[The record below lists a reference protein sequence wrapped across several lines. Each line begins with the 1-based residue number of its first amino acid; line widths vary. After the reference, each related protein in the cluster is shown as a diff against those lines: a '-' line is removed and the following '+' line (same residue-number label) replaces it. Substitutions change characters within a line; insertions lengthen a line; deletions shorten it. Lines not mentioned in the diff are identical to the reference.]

1 MLGSQDYPDAPDGLV
16 IRPAQPGE
24 AGSLSALAMRS
35 KAHWGYDQ
43 AFLEAVRPLLE
54 FTEEDLA
61 LASPRTYAL
70 VSGGEIVGVYQLVGE
85 LPEGELDD
93 FWLDPRLI
101 GRGLGRRLFEH
112 ALLTA
117 RELGFESLLIESDP
131 NAEGFYRAMGAVRVG
146 EQRSPSGR
154 TLPLLRVAV

>member
-1 MLGSQDYPDAPDGLV
+1 MAGHFHDDLEAHDSFV
-16 IRPAQPGE
+16 IRPAQAGE

-54 FTEEDLA
+54 FTEADLA
-61 LASPRTYAL
+61 RVPVYVLTDQ
-70 VSGGEIVGVYQLVGE
+70 GEAVGVYRL
-85 LPEGELDD
+85 EGEPPRGVIEDL
-93 FWLDPRLI
+93 WLDPRLI
-101 GRGLGRRLFEH
+101 GRGIGRRLFEH

-131 NAEGFYRAMGAVRVG
+131 NAEGFYLAMGAVLVG
-146 EQRSPSGR
+146 ERRSPSGR